1 MIWPPNKS
9 SSPIGCP
16 GKSECKAAPDWLKHF
31 LSDYLCEARVS
42 KSHPVHRKRQAKLGL
57 LQQEKLGK
65 GAPTR
70 TSPAPWLDFPARA
83 SQGSQPDLLQGSL
96 RTGGPWEGSFLEWAG
111 KAHPHLPPEKRPLSR
126 EEGRPFSRTVQQ
138 GGSPRGRG
146 SWGMGSPTETAK
158 GARKRGLRQASE
170 ELGKQADRGSHEK
183 SAESSPAFSEERGVA
198 AEGRRGAEWSSLHS
212 HCPHA
217 SLQGR
222 PESRGPLALLSQSC
236 VQNQRGFLPRCQ
248 GGPLSVLTLRKTQ
261 SPPRRPHAWIYKL
274 PLPPGPSPMAEAC

>member
-1 MIWPPNKS
+1 M
-9 SSPIGCP
+9 
-16 GKSECKAAPDWLKHF
+16 
-31 LSDYLCEARVS
+31 
-42 KSHPVHRKRQAKLGL
+42 
-57 LQQEKLGK
+57 
-65 GAPTR
+65 
-70 TSPAPWLDFPARA
+70 
-83 SQGSQPDLLQGSL
+83 
-96 RTGGPWEGSFLEWAG
+96 EWAG